1 KKLRKERRKD
11 MPQKNKLETE
21 KISSLLLEF
30 SVPAVIGMFVNAVY
44 NIVDRIFIGNAPE
57 LGSLGLAAASITYPI
72 TLVMIAFGL
81 LVGVGGATRFSISLG
96 KKETEKAQ
104 HYLGNGVSLA
114 IIAGL
119 LFTTLGNIFLEPIL
133 RNIGASDA
141 VLPYASEYLSIILY
155 GAVFQCLAMCMNN
168 FSRAD
173 GNPRISMISLMIGA
187 IFNIIFDYILIIQ
200 LGWGMKGAAYAT
212 IGGQFLS
219 VIWQL
224 AYFTSKRSNVR
235 LTLRNMK
242 LKLTYV
248 KEILTTGIPAFLL
261 QIANSIL
268 NIILNATLVK
278 YGGDVAISVA
288 GIITSS
294 STLIIMMISGITQGL
309 QPIISYNTGAGKV
322 DRVKEAL
329 KLASVAAFL
338 ITTTGFLVIQFFP
351 EFVVTLFNQETAVV
365 ALGVKAIRIWTIG
378 FPLVGLQI
386 IWSNYFQAVGEIRLA
401 SFLNLARQLIFL
413 TPLILILS
421 SIFGLYGVYAA
432 VPLADVLAF
441 IVSFYF
447 IKTKLPRS
455 RKPLL

>member
-1 KKLRKERRKD
+1 
-11 MPQKNKLETE
+11 MTQTNKLETE

-30 SVPAVIGMFVNAVY
+30 SIPAVIGMFVNAVY
-44 NIVDRIFIGNAPE
+44 NIVDRIFIGNAPG

-96 KKETEKAQ
+96 RKETTKAQ
-104 HYLGNGVSLA
+104 HYLGNGVALA

-119 LFTTLGNIFLEPIL
+119 LFTILGNIFLEPIL
-133 RNIGASDA
+133 RNIGASQA
-141 VLPYASEYLSIILY
+141 VLPYATEYLSIILF
-155 GAVFQCLAMCMNN
+155 GAVFQCLAMTMNN
-168 FSRAD
+168 FARAD
-173 GNPRISMISLMIGA
+173 GNPRISMISMMIGA
-187 IFNIIFDYILIIQ
+187 GFNIIFDYILIIQ

-224 AYFTSKRSNVR
+224 SYFTSKRSNVH

-248 KEILTTGIPAFLL
+248 KDILTTGIPAFLL

-268 NIILNATLVK
+268 NVIINATLVK

-288 GIITSS
+288 GIVTSAV
-294 STLIIMMISGITQGL
+294 TLIIMMVSGLTQGL
-309 QPIISYNTGAGKV
+309 QPIIGFNTGAGHI
-322 DRVKEAL
+322 DRVKQAL
-329 KLASVAAFL
+329 KLASIAAFI

-351 EFVVTLFNQETAVV
+351 EFVVSLFNQETAVV
-365 ALGVKAIRIWTIG
+365 SLGVKAIRIWTLG

-386 IWSNYFQAVGEIRLA
+386 VWSNYFQAVGEVRLA

-413 TPLILILS
+413 VPLVLILS

-432 VPLADVLAF
+432 VPIADLLAF
-441 IVSFYF
+441 FVTSYF
-447 IKTKLPRS
+447 ISKKLPRS
-455 RKPLL
+455 GKKLL

>member
-1 KKLRKERRKD
+1 
-11 MPQKNKLETE
+11 MSQNNKLETE

-30 SVPAVIGMFVNAVY
+30 SIPAVIGMFVNAVY

-57 LGSLGLAAASITYPI
+57 LGSLGLAAASITYPV

-81 LVGVGGATRFSISLG
+81 MVGVGGATRFSISLG
-96 KKETEKAQ
+96 KKETTRAQ
-104 HYLGNGVSLA
+104 HYLGNGVTLA

-133 RNIGASDA
+133 RIIGSSDA

-155 GAVFQCLAMCMNN
+155 GAVFQCLAMTMNN

-187 IFNIIFDYILIIQ
+187 IFNIIFDYLFIVQ
-200 LGWGMKGAAYAT
+200 LGWGMKGAAFAT

-224 AYFTSKRSNVR
+224 TYFTGKRSNVR
-235 LTLRNMK
+235 LTLKNMK

-248 KEILTTGIPAFLL
+248 KEILETGIPAFLL

-268 NIILNATLVK
+268 NVIINATLVK

-288 GIITSS
+288 GIITSA
-294 STLIIMMISGITQGL
+294 STLVIMMISGITQGL
-309 QPIISYNTGAGKV
+309 QPIVSYNTGAGHTG
-322 DRVKEAL
+322 RVKEAL
-329 KLASVAAFL
+329 KLASIAAFI
-338 ITTTGFLVIQFFP
+338 ITTTGFLIIQFFP

-365 ALGVKAIRIWTIG
+365 TLGVKAIRIWTLG

-386 IWSNYFQAVGEIRLA
+386 VWSNYFQAIGEIRLA

-413 TPLILILS
+413 TPLILMLS

-432 VPLADVLAF
+432 VPLADVIAF
-441 IVSFYF
+441 FVSMYF
-447 IKTKLPRS
+447 IRRYLPREKKS
-455 RKPLL
+455 IL

>member
-1 KKLRKERRKD
+1 
-11 MPQKNKLETE
+11 MPPQNKLETE

-30 SVPAVIGMFVNAVY
+30 SIPAVIGMFVNAVY
-44 NIVDRIFIGNAPE
+44 NIVDRIFIGNAPG
-57 LGSLGLAAASITYPI
+57 LGSLGLAAASISYPV

-104 HYLGNGVSLA
+104 HYLGNSITLA
-114 IIAGL
+114 ILAGL
-119 LFTTLGNIFLEPIL
+119 LFTILGNIFLQPLL
-133 RNIGASDA
+133 RNIGASQA
-141 VLPYASEYLSIILY
+141 VLPFATEYLSIILF
-155 GAVFQCLAMCMNN
+155 GAVFQSLAMTMNN

-173 GNPRISMISLMIGA
+173 GNPRISMISMMIGA
-187 IFNIIFDYILIIQ
+187 GFNIIFDYILIIQ

-219 VIWQL
+219 VIFQL
-224 AYFTSKRSNVR
+224 TYFTGKRSNVR
-235 LTLRNMK
+235 LALKNMK

-261 QIANSIL
+261 QFANSIL
-268 NIILNATLVK
+268 NVIINATLVK

-288 GIITSS
+288 GIITSA
-294 STLIIMMISGITQGL
+294 STLIIMMISGLTQGL
-309 QPIISYNTGAGKV
+309 QPIISYNSGAGRF

-329 KLASVAAFL
+329 KIASIVAFL

-351 EFVVTLFNQETAVV
+351 EFVITLFNQETAVV
-365 ALGVKAIRIWTIG
+365 ALGVKAIRIWTLG

-386 IWSNYFQAVGEIRLA
+386 VWSNYFQAVGEVRLA

-432 VPLADVLAF
+432 VPLADVIAF
-441 IVSFYF
+441 FVSFYF
-447 IKTKLPRS
+447 IKKNLPSTRNKL
-455 RKPLL
+455 L

>member
-1 KKLRKERRKD
+1 

-72 TLVMIAFGL
+72 ALVMIAFGL

-96 KKETEKAQ
+96 RKETEKAQ

-288 GIITSS
+288 GIITSA

>member
-1 KKLRKERRKD
+1 

-96 KKETEKAQ
+96 RKETEKAQ

-288 GIITSS
+288 GIITSA

>member
-1 KKLRKERRKD
+1 

-96 KKETEKAQ
+96 RKETEKAQ

-288 GIITSS
+288 GIITSA

-432 VPLADVLAF
+432 VPMADVLAF

>member
-1 KKLRKERRKD
+1 MAE
-11 MPQKNKLETE
+11 QNKLETE

-30 SVPAVIGMFVNAVY
+30 SLPAVIGMFVNAVY

-57 LGSLGLAAASITYPI
+57 LGSLGLAAASITYPV

-81 LVGVGGATRFSISLG
+81 MVGVGGATRFSISLG
-96 KKETEKAQ
+96 KKETTKAQ
-104 HYLGNGVSLA
+104 HYLGNGVTLA

-119 LFTTLGNIFLEPIL
+119 LFTILGNIFLEPIL

-187 IFNIIFDYILIIQ
+187 IFNIIFDYIFIIQ
-200 LGWGMKGAAYAT
+200 LGWGMKGAAFAT

-219 VIWQL
+219 VVWQL
-224 AYFTSKRSNVR
+224 TYFTGKRSNVR
-235 LTLRNMK
+235 LTLTNMK

-268 NIILNATLVK
+268 NIIINATLVK

-288 GIITSS
+288 GIITSA
-294 STLIIMMISGITQGL
+294 STLVIMMISGITQGL
-309 QPIISYNTGAGKV
+309 QPIVSYNTGANQVG
-322 DRVKEAL
+322 RVKEAL
-329 KLASVAAFL
+329 KLASIAAFI
-338 ITTTGFLVIQFFP
+338 ITTLGFLVIQLFP

-365 ALGVKAIRIWTIG
+365 TLGVKAIRIWTLG

-386 IWSNYFQAVGEIRLA
+386 VWSNYFQAVGEIRLA

-413 TPLILILS
+413 TPLIFILS

-432 VPLADVLAF
+432 VPLADVIAF
-441 IVSFYF
+441 FVSLYF
-447 IKTKLPRS
+447 IRRNLPRE
-455 RKPLL
+455 RKPLI